1 MKRIVNFRQGRMR
14 TTRLFSILDHLRGRR
29 TPVTADALAAD
40 LNVSVRTIY
49 RDIATLQS
57 MGAPIRGEGGIG
69 YQIEAGYF
77 LPPLHFDPDELDALL
92 LGVRMVTARGDDAL
106 GQAAHRLLGKIETV
120 LSEDRQHLQQPL
132 LAVGGENKADAAS
145 GLSAIRAAIRHRN
158 KLAVTYEDAHES
170 QSERILRPLGLT
182 AFETV
187 WVLTGWCELRHD
199 FRNFRLD
206 RLGKISETGDIFRKE
221 KGKEFADYLK
231 SL

>member
-1 MKRIVNFRQGRMR
+1 M
-14 TTRLFSILDHLRGRR
+14 
-29 TPVTADALAAD
+29 TADTLAAD
-40 LNVSVRTIY
+40 LKVSVRTIY

-69 YQIEAGYF
+69 YQIEAGFF
-77 LPPLHFDPDELDALL
+77 LPPLHFDADELDALL

-106 GQAAHRLLGKIETV
+106 GQAAYRLLGKIETV

-132 LAVGGENKADAAS
+132 LAVCGPNKSDAAS
-145 GLSAIRAAIRHRN
+145 GLSALRTSIRHRK
-158 KLAVTYEDAHES
+158 KLAVSYEDVHENR
-170 QSERILRPLGLT
+170 SERVVRPLGLT

-187 WVLTGWCELRHD
+187 WILTGWCELRQS

-206 RLGKISETGDIFRKE
+206 RLVSVSETGDVFKKE
-221 KGKEFADYLK
+221 KGKEFADYLR

>member
-1 MKRIVNFRQGRMR
+1 MR

-29 TPVTADALAAD
+29 TPVTADTLATD
-40 LNVSVRTIY
+40 LGVSVRTIY

-69 YQIEAGYF
+69 YQIEAGFF

-92 LGVRMVTARGDDAL
+92 LGVRLVTARGDDAL
-106 GQAAHRLLGKIETV
+106 GQAARRLLGKIETV

-132 LAVGGENKADAAS
+132 LAVGGQNKSDAAS
-145 GLSAIRAAIRHRN
+145 GLSALRTAIRYRK
-158 KLAVTYEDAHES
+158 KLAVIYKDAHES
-170 QSERILRPLGLT
+170 QSERIVRPLGLT

-187 WVLTGWCELRHD
+187 WVLTAWCELRQA

-206 RLGKISETGDIFRKE
+206 RLVSASDTGEVFRKE
-221 KGKEFADYLK
+221 KGREFADYLK

>member
-1 MKRIVNFRQGRMR
+1 M
-14 TTRLFSILDHLRGRR
+14 
-29 TPVTADALAAD
+29 TAEALAVN

-69 YQIEAGYF
+69 YQIETGYF

-132 LAVGGENKADAAS
+132 LAVGGENRADAAS
-145 GLSAIRAAIRHRN
+145 GLSSIRTAIRHRK
-158 KLAVTYEDAHES
+158 KLAVTYKDAHES
-170 QSERILRPLGLT
+170 QSERIIRPLGLT

-187 WVLTGWCELRHD
+187 WVLTGWCELRRG

-206 RLGKISETGDIFRKE
+206 RLVSVAETGEVFRKE

-231 SL
+231 GM

>member
-1 MKRIVNFRQGRMR
+1 MR
-14 TTRLFSILDHLRGRR
+14 TVRLFSILDQLRGRR
-29 TPVTADALAAD
+29 TPLTAEKLAAD

-69 YQIEAGYF
+69 YQIEAGFF
-77 LPPLHFDPDELDALL
+77 LPPLHFDHDELDALL
-92 LGVRMVTARGDDAL
+92 LGVRLVVARGDEGI

-120 LSEDRQHLQQPL
+120 LADDQSNLEQPL
-132 LAVGGENKADAAS
+132 LAVGSVSKAEISS
-145 GLSAIRAAIRHRN
+145 GLSDFRSAVRHRR
-158 KLAVTYEDAHES
+158 KLKLIYEDAQAT
-170 QSERILRPLGLT
+170 QSERVIRPLGLT

-187 WVLTGWCELRHD
+187 WVLTGWCEIREG

-206 RLGKISETGDIFRKE
+206 RIASFQETGEAFKRE
-221 KGKEFADYLK
+221 KGKEFSDYIR

>member
-1 MKRIVNFRQGRMR
+1 MR

-29 TPVTADALAAD
+29 TPLTADTLAAD

-49 RDIATLQS
+49 RDITTLQS

-69 YQIEAGYF
+69 YQIEAGFF
-77 LPPLHFDPDELDALL
+77 LPPLQFDPDELDALL

-106 GQAAHRLLGKIETV
+106 GQAAHRLLGKIEAV
-120 LSEDRQHLQQPL
+120 LSEDRRHLQQPL
-132 LAVGGENKADAAS
+132 LAVGREDKADAAS
-145 GLSAIRAAIRHRN
+145 GLSSLRAAIRHRK
-158 KLAVTYEDAHES
+158 KLAVTYQDAHES
-170 QSERILRPLGLT
+170 QSERVVRPLGLT

-187 WVLTGWCELRHD
+187 WVLTGWCELRQG

-206 RLGKISETGDIFRKE
+206 RIVSISDTYDVFRKE
-221 KGKEFADYLK
+221 KGKEFADYLR